1 MAKELSWEDAIQRVM
16 GEAGT
21 TLRAPEISERILAQG
36 LREKV
41 GATPASTVAAI
52 ISISLRE
59 DTSPF
64 LKVGRGQFALKNT
77 ITSNV
82 ENNANPVSTE
92 GEENETGALQ
102 AFGMF
107 WQREAVSW
115 VGKPKILGR
124 QGPGASEV
132 NFSEQIGVYL
142 LHDRERVI
150 YVGRATDSLFVR
162 LKAHTID
169 RLGGRWDRFSWFGLR
184 SVTTE
189 GNLSDP
195 SINWNYTVVIETLE
209 ALLIESLEPPL
220 NRRRGDNFSGV
231 EFIQASDPE
240 IEGRKKKKLMADIM
254 KSAGLDT

>member
-1 MAKELSWEDAIQRVM
+1 MSKELSWEDAIQTVLR
-16 GEAGT
+16 EAGT
-21 TLRAPEISERILAQG
+21 TLRAPEISERILAQR

-52 ISISLRE
+52 ISISLKEE
-59 DTSPF
+59 DTPF
-64 LKVGRGQFALKNT
+64 LRVGRGQFALKNVVG
-77 ITSNV
+77 INV
-82 ENNANPVSTE
+82 EPSANLVASE
-92 GEENETGALQ
+92 EEENETGALQ

-124 QGPGASEV
+124 AGPGASEV

-150 YVGRATDSLFVR
+150 YVGRATDTLFTR
-162 LKAHTID
+162 LKAHTTD

-184 SVTTE
+184 SVSE
-189 GNLSDP
+189 NGELSDP
-195 SINWNYTVVIETLE
+195 SIKWNYTVVIETLE

-231 EFIQASDPE
+231 EFIQAADPE